1 MTGKSGDQ
9 NVLAFRYVL
18 HSTPEAVRETL
29 TSLRCDLESQSFF
42 TCPGDMWELV
52 IAEVLNN
59 IVEHAYGESPN
70 GEIRFDVEF
79 DETRVLAGFIDTGAA
94 MPEGALP
101 AGTPANLDVDMQLMP
116 EGGFGWYLIQSLS
129 DRLIYERKGA
139 ENHLSLEMP
148 IQMSAKG

>member
-1 MTGKSGDQ
+1 MTGKPGEQSA
-9 NVLAFRYVL
+9 LAFQYVL

-29 TSLRCDLESQSFF
+29 KSLRRDLESQSFF

-52 IAEVLNN
+52 LAEVLNN
-59 IVEHAYGESPN
+59 IVEHAYAERPD

-79 DETRVLAGFIDTGAA
+79 DETRLLAGFIDTGAA

-101 AGTPANLDVDMQLMP
+101 SGSPANLDVDMHLMP

-129 DRLIYERKGA
+129 ERLVYERKGA

-148 IQMSAKG
+148 IQMRAQG

>member
-9 NVLAFRYVL
+9 TVLAFRYVL

-29 TSLRCDLESQSFF
+29 TSLRRDLESQSFF
-42 TCPGDMWELV
+42 TCPGDIWELV
-52 IAEVLNN
+52 LAEVLNN
-59 IVEHAYGESPN
+59 IVEHAYGESPD
-70 GEIRFDVEF
+70 GEIQFDVQF
-79 DETRVLAGFIDTGAA
+79 TGLRLCAGFIDTGVA

-101 AGTPANLDVDMQLMP
+101 SGAPANLDVDMQHMP

-129 DRLIYERKGA
+129 DRLVYERKGS

-148 IQMSAKG
+148 IQMQAQG